1 MTSTPHS
8 TPLHLGLKRANNVVR
23 HGSVKAIAFLGIGE
37 LIIHGQALT
46 VLACI
51 NVGRQLEIAHR

>member
-1 MTSTPHS
+1 MTNTPHS

-23 HGSVKAIAFLGIGE
+23 HGSVKAIAFLGISD
-37 LIIHGQALT
+37 LIHGQALT

-51 NVGRQLEIAHR
+51 NVCRLLEIAHL